1 MPQHDSLIDQIRN
14 DDSSGNQTMNDSLDY
29 VNDSIAAYREKYWHK
44 KHIFHFEYSPF
55 LPTKPNIEKL
65 FVYKT
70 PLIKHFEES
79 MLFKEKQQKADTL
92 ATPIQTI
99 ILDSI
104 KTDSISTVAQD
115 TLVDTITDVQFIIPI
130 DYFQSDRTINFKS
143 IGIPKAL
150 QQLDSFNLANGL
162 TVSVVFGKRVMPVD
176 KTYFYKNEYVK
187 IETNNNLKVNWAE
200 RDWLFW
206 PILGLVIYF
215 ILTRNKHRSFLNQT
229 VTSVFYSRMSVRL
242 LKEKN
247 ESTSPVIQSLLFF
260 YFITTGLF
268 VFMAMNYYGLYLSY
282 THGFISFLIFSLLIT
297 TIYFIK
303 IASIKTLG
311 FIFLQKKVIDE
322 YIHNLKLF
330 NITIGIVLLPIV
342 VCIPFLNA
350 YLVSE
355 SHLIQS
361 GFTVYIIIFIFKLI
375 RGFFV
380 SYRQNVSVF
389 YILLYLCTLEI
400 LPLAL
405 LLRIVTL

>member
-1 MPQHDSLIDQIRN
+1 MPQHDSLINQIGN
-14 DDSSGNQTMNDSLDY
+14 NDSSENQTMNDSLDY

-44 KHIFHFEYSPF
+44 KHIFHYDYSPF
-55 LPTKPNIEKL
+55 LPTKSNIEKL

-70 PLIKHFEES
+70 PLIKHFEEH
-79 MLFKEKQQKADTL
+79 MLFKEKQQTIDTIT
-92 ATPIQTI
+92 TPIQTI

-104 KTDSISTVAQD
+104 KTDSIRTVAKD
-115 TLVDTITDVQFIIPI
+115 TIVDTIADVQFVIPI
-130 DYFQSDRTINFKS
+130 DYFQSDKTINFKS
-143 IGIPKAL
+143 IGIPKTL
-150 QQLDSFNLANGL
+150 QQLDSFNLANGF
-162 TVSVVFGKRVMPVD
+162 TVPVVFGKRVMPVD

-206 PILGLVIYF
+206 PILGLVVYF

-229 VTSVFYSRMSVRL
+229 VSSVFYSRMSVRL

-282 THGFISFLIFSLLIT
+282 THGFISFLTFSLLIT

-303 IASIKTLG
+303 IASIKILG

-330 NITIGIVLLPIV
+330 NITIGIVLLPIII
-342 VCIPFLNA
+342 CIPFLNA

-361 GFTVYIIIFIFKLI
+361 GFIIFIIIFIFKLI

>member
-1 MPQHDSLIDQIRN
+1 
-14 DDSSGNQTMNDSLDY
+14 
-29 VNDSIAAYREKYWHK
+29 
-44 KHIFHFEYSPF
+44 
-55 LPTKPNIEKL
+55 
-65 FVYKT
+65 
-70 PLIKHFEES
+70 
-79 MLFKEKQQKADTL
+79 
-92 ATPIQTI
+92 
-99 ILDSI
+99 
-104 KTDSISTVAQD
+104 
-115 TLVDTITDVQFIIPI
+115 
-130 DYFQSDRTINFKS
+130 
-143 IGIPKAL
+143 
-150 QQLDSFNLANGL
+150 
-162 TVSVVFGKRVMPVD
+162 
-176 KTYFYKNEYVK
+176 
-187 IETNNNLKVNWAE
+187 
-200 RDWLFW
+200 
-206 PILGLVIYF
+206 
-215 ILTRNKHRSFLNQT
+215 
-229 VTSVFYSRMSVRL
+229 

-282 THGFISFLIFSLLIT
+282 THGFISFLTFSLLIT

-303 IASIKTLG
+303 IASIKILG

-330 NITIGIVLLPIV
+330 NITIGIVLLPIII
-342 VCIPFLNA
+342 CIPFLNA

-361 GFTVYIIIFIFKLI
+361 GFIIFIIIFIFKLI